1 MKHASFKTVEACG
14 PTDMLMFLPE
24 FCKDLPVSGCCICHL
39 LFIHIIHTLHTVT
52 FMIVI
57 YSNCHSVSKLLICPL
72 QPASSWPCE
81 DALPSLLRPLAA
93 RSQGYDVSHERVQLF
108 VWGWKSNVST
118 QLQANAVVWTTEIP
132 EIQGEPQI
140 ADINPATS
148 MNEKSSAERLE
159 ALLAIDKHF
168 RPSTLQ
174 AAFAKSSSWLGL
186 GFPHRLQPCLVL
198 PSNALLTD
206 APGGLDGCCSLG
218 AVGCCLCA
226 ILDPT
231 IRNKSLEAALEFQNG
246 G

>member
-1 MKHASFKTVEACG
+1 
-14 PTDMLMFLPE
+14 
-24 FCKDLPVSGCCICHL
+24 
-39 LFIHIIHTLHTVT
+39 
-52 FMIVI
+52 MIVI
-57 YSNCHSVSKLLICPL
+57 YSNCHSVSKLLIWPL

-93 RSQGYDVSHERVQLF
+93 HSQGYDVSHERVQLF

-132 EIQGEPQI
+132 EIQVEPHI

-174 AAFAKSSSWLGL
+174 AAFAKNSSWLGL

-218 AVGCCLCA
+218 AVGCCLSA